1 MIMIMINDEDDDDD
15 INDDT
20 DDDSKDKDYKNTLC
34 SMSGGEL
41 FNRIQE
47 RQSFNERGGMFAMM
61 IMPMM
66 MMIMLMNVSMVLDM
80 FPAIYST
87 Y

>member
-1 MIMIMINDEDDDDD
+1 MIMINDEDDDDD

-47 RQSFNERGGMFAMM
+47 RQSFNERGGIFTNHDDDDECQILIQMSKRKHC
-61 IMPMM
+61 
-66 MMIMLMNVSMVLDM
+66 NRHVSGYLV
-80 FPAIYST
+80 
-87 Y
+87 